1 MKIGIIGLGLIG
13 SSLGLDLRQRG
24 HQVLGISR
32 TEPICHL
39 AQVRGIVDEA
49 STHFSLLATTEIVFI
64 CTPISAI
71 APTLE
76 SLIPHLVPETV
87 ITDVGSVKTA
97 VVEACSPL
105 WHNFVGGHPL
115 AGTEASGIDAAQ
127 ANLFTNAPYVLTP
140 TDTTPTASVKIL
152 QELITSLGAVV
163 QVCTP
168 TEHDQAVAWIS
179 HLPVMISACLVKA
192 ISEEPDVTLLELAQ
206 TLASSGFRDTSRVG
220 AGNPELGVMM
230 AKYNRQTLAKSLH
243 HYRHT
248 LDQMIDF
255 IEQEQ
260 WQSLQNLLEA
270 TRRDRSKFLR

>member
-13 SSLGLDLRQRG
+13 SSLGLALRQRG
-24 HQVLGISR
+24 HQVLGVSR

-39 AQVRGIVDEA
+39 AQARRIVDEA
-49 STHFSLLATTEIVFI
+49 SPHFSLLATTEIVFI
-64 CTPISAI
+64 CTPMSAI

-76 SLIPHLVPETV
+76 SLIPHLIPETI

-97 VVEACSPL
+97 VVGACSPL

-115 AGTEASGIDAAQ
+115 AGTERSGIDAAQ
-127 ANLFTNAPYVLTP
+127 PDLFKNAPYVLTP
-140 TDTTPTASVKIL
+140 TDTTPTESVKIL

-179 HLPVMISACLVKA
+179 HLPVMISAGLVKTV
-192 ISEEPDVTLLELAQ
+192 SEEQDVTLLELAQ

-220 AGNPELGVMM
+220 GGNPELGVMM
-230 AKYNRQTLAKSLH
+230 AKYNQKALARSLH
-243 HYRHT
+243 HYRRN
-248 LDQMIDF
+248 LDQIIDL

-260 WQSLQNLLEA
+260 WQSLQQIFEA